1 MFRLR
6 HRLTGKA
13 AAFTVAA
20 VMSFTGILSP
30 LNVYAA
36 EDNTEEVITEEVIT
50 EEAVVSKNEQA
61 AEGSEITDNSV
72 PTDNESAA
80 ETEVVSENE
89 ASAEETAVSENETAA
104 EETAV
109 SGNETVSDIETVS
122 GNEAVSENSVS
133 ENATDTTV
141 LPETEEAAQGSENGS
156 GSVEFTVEGGI
167 TTATL
172 SDGAYG
178 IEAVSDEA
186 SHAVSVTISK
196 NGAYDFTGNAVNTT
210 ITVNKGIEAS
220 LGLSSLTIDDSALAS
235 LISKDSPVIE
245 AGKNSVITVKLTGS
259 SEITGSSSFVTEP
272 SAVIKGK
279 DGSSITFTGSGSL
292 SVTDPMSANTD
303 FTVNGEAVDPADAV
317 SAKAGVIT
325 VESGTLTLRAVG
337 SALKSK
343 QGTINIKGG
352 TVNVSECH
360 DDAVKAKD
368 GTINITSGTLN
379 LSNIYGDGLKAK
391 MEETSNGGN
400 INVSGGILNIND
412 NIYGDG
418 IQGEN
423 VDITGGELNI
433 KTVFANASTGYY
445 TSGSSSL
452 DLNYITEDERSGLKT
467 ERINVDIGDHAAIK
481 AGTKASTRKYT
492 DTTITYSASGH
503 LNISGG
509 TLNLDTTG
517 AGLKAN
523 SVTTGGYTKCSNGVY
538 IIGSPDDAIKSNNTI
553 NISGG
558 NITINASDDA
568 VTSAGDLTVTGSNT
582 VINVQTCFEGFEGK
596 NIIIG
601 TNGPEVT
608 INSNDDGMNAAYKT
622 NVTYTYDC
630 TSSEDYDYGYTKTT
644 TKGSGC
650 VCRIYSGNVTVKI
663 DSASTKSTVLSGKT
677 INYKADGDGIDC
689 NGSLDIEGGTV
700 CVFGSCNTSNSPFD
714 TDSGFTLG
722 ANAVILGTGSD
733 GMNEST
739 PENGGG
745 VYLTYGS
752 GGNSGG
758 MPGDQPGGQPGDQ
771 PGGPGAPGTMNTT
784 SVSTEETS
792 GAEAT
797 ANALASEETS
807 AEGFGNGNSVSIA
820 AGSSFKVLSGSTEL
834 ISTTLPYAATFLIYG
849 SPSLVSGQS
858 YTLNIAGTASTATAV
873 TTGSG
878 SSSPGQPGDPTQ
890 PSGPNQ
896 PGQPGDPTQPSGP
909 DQPGQPGD
917 PTQPSDPSQPSDPTQ
932 PSDPAQPQNPDEQ
945 SAAEESTSKVTK
957 INLNAA
963 SISLGVGRTCQLKV
977 SSVAPADADPSVTW
991 SSSDT
996 SMATV
1001 ENGLVK
1007 AVSTGA
1013 SPAKTGT
1020 VKITATAADGS
1031 NKTAVC
1037 TVTVG
1042 NAITSINLNNN
1053 GGNTSS
1059 DKAAEGIKLARGKTL
1074 KLKPE
1079 FTTTYSSEGITEP
1092 MNRTLIWSS
1101 SDGSIASV
1109 ASDGT
1114 VNAIRK
1120 GTVTIT
1126 AGTTGYCGNNGEDGE
1141 VVETVDLEVTVPPT
1155 SAAVTKTVSI
1165 EEGRTVD
1172 LNGYIAVTPADAGY
1186 EAKFTAVDDSYI
1198 TLTEDGILT
1207 SKSAGTEKVSVTIT
1221 DIDGSAFNKT
1231 FSMNIKTVAALT
1243 DAQKAKA
1250 KLKLNKKKATLGC
1263 GAILQLV
1270 AKASPAVY
1278 DTITWTSSDPS
1289 LASVNSTGLVTVN
1302 SDQKKGKV
1310 VITAK
1315 MDDKTASCTITAA
1328 PADSGSLSLVTGK
1341 YTKLGDNGLAVG
1353 KSVRIKAVYSVK
1365 PANNKIIWSSE
1376 DTGVATVKNGLIK
1389 ATGEGT
1395 TVIKAT
1401 SADDPRIQKTLTV
1414 KTYVPVKK
1422 LSLGSKT
1429 IKLTKGNT
1437 GRIRTIVITPD
1448 EATDQALSVT
1458 LTSKTKNTSAESIAL
1473 IAVKKADG
1481 TVGSFGTSI
1490 ASVDYSAG
1498 ESVVYKGIGKGVVRA
1513 AFTSKDG
1520 SNKKVLLNIKVTE

>member
-1 MFRLR
+1 MFRIR

-50 EEAVVSKNEQA
+50 EEAVVSENEQA

-104 EETAV
+104 EEKAV

-141 LPETEEAAQGSENGS
+141 LPETEEAVQGSENGS

-186 SHAVSVTISK
+186 SHDVSVTISK

-292 SVTDPMSANTD
+292 SVTDPMSADTD

-379 LSNIYGDGLKAK
+379 LSNVYGDGLKAK

-400 INVSGGILNIND
+400 INVSGGVLNIND

-445 TSGSSSL
+445 TNGSSSAT
-452 DLNYITEDERSGLKT
+452 LNYITEDERSGLKT

-523 SVTTGGYTKCSNGVY
+523 YVTTGGYTKCSNGVY

-601 TNGPEVT
+601 TDGASNGPEVT

-739 PENGGG
+739 PQNGGG
-745 VYLTYGS
+745 VYLTYGR
-752 GGNSGG
+752 GG
-758 MPGDQPGGQPGDQ
+758 
-771 PGGPGAPGTMNTT
+771 
-784 SVSTEETS
+784 
-792 GAEAT
+792 
-797 ANALASEETS
+797 
-807 AEGFGNGNSVSIA
+807 II
-820 AGSSFKVLSGSTEL
+820 AGSNFKVLSGSTEL

-849 SPSLVSGQS
+849 SPSLTSGQS

-1079 FTTTYSSEGITEP
+1079 LTTTYSSEGITEP

-1263 GAILQLV
+1263 GANLQLV

-1328 PADSGSLSLVTGK
+1328 PADLGSLSLVTGK

-1401 SADDPRIQKTLTV
+1401 SEDDPRIQKTLTV

-1448 EATDQALSVT
+1448 EATNRTLSVA